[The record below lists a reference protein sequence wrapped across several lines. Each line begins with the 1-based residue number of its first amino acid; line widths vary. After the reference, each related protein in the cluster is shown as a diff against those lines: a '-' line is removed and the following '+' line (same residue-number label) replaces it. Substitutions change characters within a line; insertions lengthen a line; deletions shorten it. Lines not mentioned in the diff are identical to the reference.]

1 MSLGVLFSKFA
12 LNYICGV
19 TNPGDHSTCR
29 VQQLCEDQKCWIPQA
44 EVAVWVRVGQS
55 VVMRW
60 FSLDQGI
67 NQGMHYLYIKD
78 KSSERCAR
86 ICVCVLIAFLSVCMN
101 IQEYILMNIWAYFF
115 PIFVETNSPSDSHYS
130 VGGRGKWL
138 IHSVMQPVAFGAN
151 RQASILV

>member
-1 MSLGVLFSKFA
+1 MSLGVLLSKFA

-60 FSLDQGI
+60 FSLDQGRECTI
-67 NQGMHYLYIKD
+67 SRTSPQKGVQG
-78 KSSERCAR
+78 
-86 ICVCVLIAFLSVCMN
+86 CVCVLIAFLSVCMN

-115 PIFVETNSPSDSHYS
+115 PIFIETNSPSDSHYS

-151 RQASILV
+151 RQASILM